1 MFTAIFT
8 AVIFG
13 IVVGA
18 LGRLVLPGKQNISL
32 GVTFGIGVVAAL
44 LGTFVAYLL
53 GVNHT
58 DGINWIQHI
67 LQVAFAAIGIV
78 AYERRSAVSR

>member
-8 AVIFG
+8 AIIFG
-13 IVVGA
+13 VIVGA
-18 LGRLVLPGKQNISL
+18 LGRLVLPGKQKIGL
-32 GVTFGIGVVAAL
+32 QATFAIGVVAAL

-67 LQVAFAAIGIV
+67 LQVAFAAAGIV
-78 AYERRSAVSR
+78 AYERRSVTR

>member
-1 MFTAIFT
+1 MFGAIIS
-8 AVIFG
+8 AIVFG
-13 IVVGA
+13 IIVGA

-32 GVTFGIGVVAAL
+32 VATLVIGIVAAL

-53 GVNHT
+53 GVSST

-67 LQVAFAAIGIV
+67 LQVAFAAAGIV
-78 AYERRSAVSR
+78 IYERRSTVTR

>member
-1 MFTAIFT
+1 MFTAILT
-8 AVIFG
+8 AIIFG
-13 IVVGA
+13 IIVGA

-32 GVTFGIGVVAAL
+32 AATFAIGVVAAL

-67 LQVAFAAIGIV
+67 LQIAFAAIGIV
-78 AYERRSAVSR
+78 IYERRSVTR

>member
-1 MFTAIFT
+1 MFTAILT
-8 AVIFG
+8 AVLFG
-13 IVVGA
+13 IIVGA

-32 GVTFGIGVVAAL
+32 AATFAIGVVAAL

-78 AYERRSAVSR
+78 AYERRTTMTR

>member
-1 MFTAIFT
+1 MFTAILS
-8 AVIFG
+8 AIVFG
-13 IVVGA
+13 IIVGA

-32 GVTFGIGVVAAL
+32 QATFGIGVGAAL
-44 LGTFVAYLL
+44 LGTFVAYLF

-78 AYERRSAVSR
+78 AYERRTQLPR